1 MNYAIVFRLLGY
13 ILMIEGALLLLP
25 AAASLIYGEWMVLA
39 VFLLTAAV
47 SAGIGFAL
55 RAIKPRSKVF
65 YMREGFTATALS
77 CIVISVVGAA
87 PFVLTGCIPNPV
99 DALFETVSGFTTT
112 GASILPEVES
122 LPKGAE
128 TSLLRTLDK
137 EGVELSGGQM
147 QRLMLARALY
157 KNASML
163 LLDEPTAALD
173 PLAELDMY
181 QHYNQ
186 FAQGKTCVFISHRL
200 SSTRFCDRVIF
211 LENGHI
217 TESGTHDALMA
228 QAGSYAHM
236 FQIQSHYY
244 QLKEGEENG

>member
-1 MNYAIVFRLLGY
+1 M
-13 ILMIEGALLLLP
+13 
-25 AAASLIYGEWMVLA
+25 
-39 VFLLTAAV
+39 
-47 SAGIGFAL
+47 
-55 RAIKPRSKVF
+55 
-65 YMREGFTATALS
+65 
-77 CIVISVVGAA
+77 
-87 PFVLTGCIPNPV
+87 
-99 DALFETVSGFTTT
+99 
-112 GASILPEVES
+112 
-122 LPKGAE
+122 
-128 TSLLRTLDK
+128 
-137 EGVELSGGQM
+137 ELSGGQM

>member
-1 MNYAIVFRLLGY
+1 M
-13 ILMIEGALLLLP
+13 
-25 AAASLIYGEWMVLA
+25 S
-39 VFLLTAAV
+39 T
-47 SAGIGFAL
+47 
-55 RAIKPRSKVF
+55 
-65 YMREGFTATALS
+65 LS
-77 CIVISVVGAA
+77 PEDYFQEFSVVFQEVFAFA
-87 PFVLTGCIPNPV
+87 FPLSSNVACTPN
-99 DALFETVSGFTTT
+99 DQIDEARLRESLRLAGL
-112 GASILPEVES
+112 AEKVES

>member
-1 MNYAIVFRLLGY
+1 MMAQYFTFDVPATVQIVKEGDVFETGHHSYTFVMAPMVHWPEVMVTYDLTEKILFSADAFGTFGAID
-13 ILMIEGALLLLP
+13 GALFADEVDFFRDYLDEARLRE
-25 AAASLIYGEWMVLA
+25 SLRLA
-39 VFLLTAAV
+39 GLAE
-47 SAGIGFAL
+47 
-55 RAIKPRSKVF
+55 K
-65 YMREGFTATALS
+65 
-77 CIVISVVGAA
+77 
-87 PFVLTGCIPNPV
+87 
-99 DALFETVSGFTTT
+99 
-112 GASILPEVES
+112 VES

>member
-1 MNYAIVFRLLGY
+1 MYFQYPESQDYALEDVSLTPPPRGKLALVGANGAGKSTLVKLLCGLY
-13 ILMIEGALLLLP
+13 HPTKGKILLDG
-25 AAASLIYGEWMVLA
+25 VD
-39 VFLLTAAV
+39 V
-47 SAGIGFAL
+47 S
-55 RAIKPRSKVF
+55 
-65 YMREGFTATALS
+65 TLS
-77 CIVISVVGAA
+77 PEDYFQEFSVVFQEVFAFA
-87 PFVLTGCIPNPV
+87 FPLSSNVACTPN
-99 DALFETVSGFTTT
+99 DQIDEARLRESLRLAGL
-112 GASILPEVES
+112 AEKVES

>member
-1 MNYAIVFRLLGY
+1 MYFQYPESQDYALEDVSLTLHPGEKLALVGANGAGKSTLVKLLCGLY
-13 ILMIEGALLLLP
+13 HPTKGKILLDG
-25 AAASLIYGEWMVLA
+25 VD
-39 VFLLTAAV
+39 V
-47 SAGIGFAL
+47 S
-55 RAIKPRSKVF
+55 
-65 YMREGFTATALS
+65 TLS
-77 CIVISVVGAA
+77 PEDYFQEFSVVFQEVFAFAFPLSSNVACTPPMTRLTRPG
-87 PFVLTGCIPNPV
+87 FVRAFAWPAWPKRWRACPRGRKPPCSGHWTKRAWSCPV
-99 DALFETVSGFTTT
+99 ARCSGSCWP
-112 GASILPEVES
+112 GP
-122 LPKGAE
+122 
-128 TSLLRTLDK
+128 
-137 EGVELSGGQM
+137 
-147 QRLMLARALY
+147 LY